1 VGGENKGQH
10 KNTKLFSNQD
20 PVIRDRAT
28 KNKSNTHPGGQSILP
43 TEGMF
48 SMPKLSADVDG
59 RPGQMHLHKVDN
71 TGNLADLLC
80 GDLRSS
86 PKGVEHLSL
95 VVCGQM
101 GSGKSTIAGQLLV
114 KMGTVSVSDRENI
127 QHQLEDLGGGLDFE
141 PALFM
146 DTTVDERLEGHS
158 MACTTNEFY
167 TDRSLPD
174 QALFTMNLGQIL
186 TIPIPLSFRVTS

>member
-1 VGGENKGQH
+1 
-10 KNTKLFSNQD
+10 
-20 PVIRDRAT
+20 
-28 KNKSNTHPGGQSILP
+28 
-43 TEGMF
+43 MF
-48 SMPKLSADVDG
+48 SVPKLSADVDG
-59 RPGQMHLHKVDN
+59 RSGKMHKVQN
-71 TGNLADLLC
+71 NLADLLC

-114 KMGTVSVSDRENI
+114 KMGTVSVSDSENI
-127 QHQLEDLGGGLDFE
+127 QHQLKDMGGGLNFE

-158 MACTTNEFY
+158 MACTTAEFY
-167 TDRSLPD
+167 TDR
-174 QALFTMNLGQIL
+174 
-186 TIPIPLSFRVTS
+186 